1 MGCPSGHGPIT
12 RAVGKPSS
20 CVGASP
26 AAPVASRFSKVPI
39 DNAPLDASALDLT
52 GKVAVVTGAARGLG
66 AGVALALGRC
76 GAQLAIC
83 DRGDMSETA
92 SGLATPPIISTMD
105 VRDAAAVASFAE
117 TVGDR
122 HGGSDI
128 LVKNAG
134 GGFHSSLSDISAKG
148 EATLVAEN
156 FTSVTLMIRNFVPLM
171 RGGGSI
177 INVTSVEAFRAAPG

>member
-1 MGCPSGHGPIT
+1 MGCPSRHGPIT
-12 RAVGKPSS
+12 RAVGKPPGGG
-20 CVGASP
+20 GASP

-83 DRGDMSETA
+83 DRGDMSDTV
-92 SGLATPPIISTMD
+92 SGLATPPVVSTMD
-105 VRDAAAVASFAE
+105 VRDATAVASFAE

-122 HGGSDI
+122 FGGIDI
-128 LVKNAG
+128 LVNHAG
-134 GGFHSSLSDISAKG
+134 CVLHSSFYD
-148 EATLVAEN
+148 
-156 FTSVTLMIRNFVPLM
+156 
-171 RGGGSI
+171 
-177 INVTSVEAFRAAPG
+177 